1 MYQEML
7 DGNASSDSAKDIYR
21 KMAAL
26 FTQVNKFNEAAESLK
41 AVIKEE
47 KQELL
52 KVGLLTKMAGNYKKA
67 NMASECIDTSKE
79 AYELMKRL
87 TSETDPQTCRTKINL
102 GQVYQHFEMND
113 EAKALYQEY
122 LDMFAEHSS
131 EGGAAVDA
139 VLDWSNVQAYT
150 KLRDFAMV
158 AIDEIDGGDDE
169 EEYYDEEDDGEK
181 K

>member
-1 MYQEML
+1 
-7 DGNASSDSAKDIYR
+7 
-21 KMAAL
+21 
-26 FTQVNKFNEAAESLK
+26 
-41 AVIKEE
+41 
-47 KQELL
+47 
-52 KVGLLTKMAGNYKKA
+52 MAGNYKKA
-67 NMASECIDTSKE
+67 NMATESIDTSKE

-102 GQVYQHFEMND
+102 AQVYQHFEMNE

-131 EGGAAVDA
+131 EGGAASAADA
-139 VLDWSNVQAYT
+139 VQDWNDVPAYT

-158 AIDEIDGGDDE
+158 AIDEIDGDGDEGD
-169 EEYYDEEDDGEK
+169 EYYDEEEDGDK